1 MWVWV
6 AAGGGFS
13 LPGGGEEEDVISG
26 GINQSTPGQFRG
38 WGGEASSG
46 GGGEREGG
54 KGKGEGKLRYETME
68 NLAKGGSIPPLPSLS
83 VVSVQS
89 VGGLL
94 RLRPFFPSSS
104 PPNPLPFLSRAE
116 KEGEGSASTRL
127 TDEPF

>member
-1 MWVWV
+1 MWV

-104 PPNPLPFLSRAE
+104 SPNPLPFLSRAE